1 MAETLHGQAGEPA
14 RDDTPDL
21 AEAVRALMARLPT
34 YGRLYW
40 RLLREGGL
48 SRRQQVLAL
57 GALAY
62 TISPIDLVPGIIPVI
77 GQMDDLAV
85 ALLGL
90 RRLLGDMPPAAAEAH
105 LAAVGLTMAQ
115 LDADLATLRRSA
127 LALGRQ
133 SLRLGSAAA
142 MHGVR
147 GLTAA
152 AGRLVRRSRAAP

>member
-1 MAETLHGQAGEPA
+1 MAETQSATGGEPA
-14 RDDTPDL
+14 RDASPELTD
-21 AEAVRALMARLPT
+21 AVRALMTRLPA

-48 SRRQQVLAL
+48 NRRQQALAL

-90 RRLLGDMPPAAAEAH
+90 RRLLGDMPPAVAEAH

-115 LDADLATLRRSA
+115 LDADLATLRRAA

-133 SLRLGSAAA
+133 GLRLGSAAA
-142 MHGVR
+142 LHGVR

-152 AGRLVRRSRAAP
+152 AGRLMRRSRAAP

>member
-1 MAETLHGQAGEPA
+1 MDSTGKTGQSAPEA
-14 RDDTPDL
+14 SDASELTP
-21 AEAVRALMARLPT
+21 AVRALMTRLPA

-40 RLLREGGL
+40 RLLRQGGL
-48 SRRQQVLAL
+48 SRGQRAVAL

-62 TISPIDLVPGIIPVI
+62 TVSPIDLVPGIIPVI

-90 RRLLGDMPPAAAEAH
+90 RRLLGNMPPAAAEAH

-115 LDADLATLRRSA
+115 LDADLATLHRAA

-133 SLRLGSAAA
+133 GLRLGSAAA
-142 MHGVR
+142 LHGVR

-152 AGRLVRRSRAAP
+152 AGRLIRRSRFML